1 MLREM
6 AEVKK
11 QKDKSKSRSE
21 KAAATRRR
29 ILDAARRLFSEY
41 GYAGTTMQAI
51 ADEADV
57 AVQTV
62 YFVFHTKGELLRQL
76 LMLVGGRPGDAL
88 ETGERDWIQEAMTDS
103 DGRRSIALIVEHGND
118 IYARVA
124 PVWAAIGQAASGE
137 PEVADVWNGIVE
149 GRRRG
154 MRQIIDSLAT
164 RGQLRE
170 GLTVDRAADIIY
182 GLHRPETFAVF
193 VGECGWPVKEFKAWS
208 YRLLCDQLLSP
219 QPASQQDQPPT
230 RGLTFHQA
238 LS

>member
-6 AEVKK
+6 TEVKN
-11 QKDKSKSRSE
+11 QIVKSGSRSE
-21 KAAATRRR
+21 QAAATRRR
-29 ILDAARRLFSEY
+29 ILDAAQRLFSKY

-76 LMLVGGRPGDAL
+76 LKSVGGRPEDPL
-88 ETGERDWIQEAMTDS
+88 ETMERDWVHEAMTDP
-103 DGRRSIALIVEHGND
+103 DGRRSIALMIEHGND
-118 IYARVA
+118 IYARIA
-124 PVWAAIGQAASGE
+124 PVWAAIGQAASVE
-137 PEVADVWNGIVE
+137 PEVADVWNGLVE
-149 GRRRG
+149 QRRQGIQR
-154 MRQIIDSLAT
+154 IIDSLAD

-170 GLTVDRAADIIY
+170 DLTVDRAADIAY
-182 GLHRPETFAVF
+182 GLHRPETFTVF
-193 VGECGWPVKEFKAWS
+193 VDECGWPVKEFKAWS

-219 QPASQQDQPPT
+219 QPSHQDQPPT
-230 RGLTFHQA
+230 QGLTFHET